1 LGNAEDLEKKYAG
14 LRIAHLYWNKS
25 SNSELDRT
33 LSQSSNLR
41 EAAHNLFGF
50 MRELDSSEAD
60 IIIAEPVPHEGI
72 GKAINDRLKRAA
84 AQG

>member
-1 LGNAEDLEKKYAG
+1 
-14 LRIAHLYWNKS
+14 
-25 SNSELDRT
+25 LDRT
-33 LSQSSNLR
+33 LSVNSNLR

-50 MRELDSSEAD
+50 MRELDNSSAD
-60 IIIAEPVPHEGI
+60 LIIAEQVPHEGI